1 MNIPTY
7 PNEPSVLLEL
17 SLSELRHILE
27 SLLNYGNSSVI
38 DLDGADTNARMLDLL
53 LQLEQDIIRQ
63 LNEDIEQEMMI
74 REFGEI

>member
-27 SLLNYGNSSVI
+27 SLLNYSNSPVI

-53 LQLEQDIIRQ
+53 LQLEQHIIRQ